1 MNRAI
6 LGVNFTRKGKLA
18 TAIVSATT
26 LMAVLGSSIA
36 IAYPSAHAPFAPGEE
51 PKHGQL
57 ENCVILPPAD
67 GVDLTDHPSRP
78 RLYSISESGTAATV
92 QVRELE
98 TFDFEIGV
106 LDRDGKP
113 LATPYTSK
121 YVCYYEQVLTADLN
135 QDGLADFVVLLCNAG
150 GTGLASFVTESVILL
165 SEEGRYLIHAFGGY
179 EGGSMD
185 FIRMKKG
192 GPWFF
197 ISTDLV
203 GSREIDPENTNHNFW
218 LYRLYRFENARMV
231 ETSETHHFPKFIW
244 YTARNNH
251 AETTRLTADEKARL
265 LEINRSENDG
275 RHVE

>member
-1 MNRAI
+1 MNRAT
-6 LGVNFTRKGKLA
+6 LGVYFTRKDKLA
-18 TAIVSATT
+18 TALASATT
-26 LMAVLGSSIA
+26 LIAVLGSTMA

-67 GVDLTDHPSRP
+67 GVDRSDNSSVP
-78 RLYSISESGTAATV
+78 RLYSIPESGTAATV

-106 LDRDGKP
+106 LDREGKP
-113 LATPYTSK
+113 LAIPYTSK
-121 YVCYYEQVLTADLN
+121 YVCYFERVFTADLN

-165 SEEGRYLIHAFGGY
+165 SEEGRYIIHAFGGY
-179 EGGSMD
+179 EGSPMD

-197 ISTDLV
+197 ISTELV
-203 GSREIDPENTNHNFW
+203 GSREIDPEKTNHNFW

-231 ETSETHHFPKFIW
+231 ETSETHHFPKFVW
-244 YTARNNH
+244 YTLRNNH
-251 AETTRLTADEKARL
+251 AETARLTAGEKARL
-265 LEINRSENDG
+265 LAINRSENDG